1 MSNDKPGRG
10 LGMGLSALLGDA
22 PRQQSGDAADRGG
35 VREIDVAF
43 LQLAADDAALRE
55 IAGSPLPGPRP

>member
-35 VREIDVAF
+35 VREIDVARIRPNPNQPRVQF
-43 LQLAADDAALRE
+43 SEESITELAE
-55 IAGSPLPGPRP
+55 